1 MDGFVLGDVLIEPV
15 GIFHRTIFHTGST
28 TRAFTFVNVSGFFG
42 QSHVEVTCFPFDFI
56 DFGISQDLNVRMPSN
71 LDELRSEYSD
81 GAVIGGKGLIKLCH
95 VAADGR
101 RFVHQVHLEARRGQV

>member
-1 MDGFVLGDVLIEPV
+1 
-15 GIFHRTIFHTGST
+15 
-28 TRAFTFVNVSGFFG
+28 
-42 QSHVEVTCFPFDFI
+42 
-56 DFGISQDLNVRMPSN
+56 MPSN